1 MEASDSSSQ
10 APRCDPDHSR
20 IRWSRDTVNQGLG
33 RAALPPAVMRDR
45 KDASLLSVFLGGD
58 RETRDLVLW
67 LLFGAAAVIAIGG
80 LAVAAL
86 LSRPVTTRYSSVAAI
101 PALAASSPAPA
112 IPDASDEAALSPA
125 PSPIRIGP
133 ERAKRRPRAA
143 APHPVTPTFRMA
155 PPPPKRDTA
164 LESLPLA
171 AVPSRRP
178 PPATAR
184 VGARRCVPRAL
195 QRVTRD
201 GRL

>member
-1 MEASDSSSQ
+1 M
-10 APRCDPDHSR
+10 
-20 IRWSRDTVNQGLG
+20 
-33 RAALPPAVMRDR
+33 PPAVMRDR

-133 ERAKRRPRAA
+133 EEPSADL
-143 APHPVTPTFRMA
+143 A
-155 PPPPKRDTA
+155 PPPPIPGD
-164 LESLPLA
+164 SDIPDGA
-171 AVPSRRP
+171 AAPEARHRP
-178 PPATAR
+178 
-184 VGARRCVPRAL
+184 
-195 QRVTRD
+195 
-201 GRL
+201 